1 MSGRWT
7 NTGVARNPHSRSPT
21 EQGAVAD
28 RPREGR
34 FVVGQRPS
42 PREPAAELW
51 RSDGTGGNTKRESMA
66 RITLGRVGILSFS
79 LLFARMSSLF
89 GLLIG
94 PGFVALEAYRRSSGP
109 PPHAEGQTR
118 LVLLVVFSLV
128 AGFLGGFVGGFVWG
142 LVWATVYNLVVRA
155 WGGVTID
162 AKIHGMADEPG
173 GSSD

>member
-1 MSGRWT
+1 
-7 NTGVARNPHSRSPT
+7 
-21 EQGAVAD
+21 
-28 RPREGR
+28 
-34 FVVGQRPS
+34 
-42 PREPAAELW
+42 
-51 RSDGTGGNTKRESMA
+51 MA

-142 LVWATVYNLVVRA
+142 LVWASIYNLMVSA

-162 AKIHGMADEPG
+162 AKINGVTDEPG
-173 GSSD
+173 GPSDGAGPNEGAADDRGRHSGSS

>member
-1 MSGRWT
+1 
-7 NTGVARNPHSRSPT
+7 
-21 EQGAVAD
+21 
-28 RPREGR
+28 
-34 FVVGQRPS
+34 
-42 PREPAAELW
+42 
-51 RSDGTGGNTKRESMA
+51 MA

-79 LLFARMSSLF
+79 LLSARMSSLF

-94 PGFVALEAYRRSSGP
+94 PGLVALEAYRRSSGP
-109 PPHAEGQTR
+109 PTHAEGQTP
-118 LVLLVVFSLV
+118 LVLFVVFSLV
-128 AGFLGGFVGGFVWG
+128 AGFLGGFIGGFVWG